1 MSWQVGDLMKSQF
14 FISESI
20 KTNRRQYIYI
30 YILGTNRIL
39 PFIFIKTNLW
49 EPIVYCFIITLPGP
63 NPSDTDKN
71 ESYQSQLG
79 EKWQIPG
86 LFYEVDYF
94 EFLIGKFG

>member
-1 MSWQVGDLMKSQF
+1 MASGRFDEVAIFYLG
-14 FISESI
+14 
-20 KTNRRQYIYI
+20 IYQNKPSTI

-71 ESYQSQLG
+71 ESYRSQLG
-79 EKWQIPG
+79 DKWQIPG